1 MHLYQD
7 IRVGTISVII
17 KKTEDSSFYFD
28 CTSRM
33 DDGFIF
39 VLDGDGIFSDSTG
52 EYALKKHSI
61 MLLQK
66 GEKYF
71 TRAGK
76 SGLVYITTAFNL
88 HPKNA
93 FRELELPT
101 CTNLEK
107 HPYILNQVEEILKV
121 WENRAQWYL
130 METRIRLEQMLLDL
144 INCLYSS
151 DISLSIKDRLAPA
164 ISYINLNYDK
174 PIKNEYLAE
183 LCNLSSTHFRRLF
196 CEKMGKSPMQYRES
210 IRIHWAIKQ
219 LKTQMFTIAEVAEQL
234 GYSDVYH
241 FSKVIKKHTGKS
253 PSYYKNNEQ

>member
-1 MHLYQD
+1 MHLYHD
-7 IRVGTISVII
+7 IRVGTISVIV
-17 KKTEDSSFYFD
+17 KKEENSSFYFD
-28 CTSRM
+28 CRGRTF
-33 DDGFIF
+33 DGFIL
-39 VLDGDGIFSDSTG
+39 VLDGDGIYRDSTG
-52 EYALKKHSI
+52 EYQIKKHSI

-66 GEKYF
+66 GDVYY
-71 TRAGK
+71 TNAGK
-76 SGLVYITTAFNL
+76 NGLVYITTGLNI

-93 FRELELPT
+93 FRELAIPT
-101 CTNLEK
+101 CINLEK
-107 HPYILNQVEEILKV
+107 HPYILNQIEEILTV

-144 INCLYSS
+144 INCLYAS
-151 DISLSIKDRLAPA
+151 DISISIKDRLAPA

-210 IRIHWAIKQ
+210 IRIHWAKKLLQ
-219 LKTQMFTIAEVAEQL
+219 TQMFTIAEVAEQL

-241 FSKVIKKHTGKS
+241 FSKVIKKHTGNP
-253 PSYYKNNEQ
+253 PSYYKNKE